1 MPLLSP
7 SDTAFAEHWQA
18 LDSAEVLR
26 RCGTDPA
33 VGLSAD
39 LAAQR
44 LVERGANALPE
55 PPPRPLWRTFL
66 RQFKSPLIYI
76 LFAAAALTGES
87 DAIPKRLGCLFAG
100 CSRAKHWPDGPAL
113 SPPARAP
120 RQAMAK
126 PAA

>member
-66 RQFKSPLIYI
+66 RQFKSALIYI
-76 LFAAAALTGES
+76 LLL
-87 DAIPKRLGCLFAG
+87 RRC
-100 CSRAKHWPDGPAL
+100 WPWGWAT
-113 SPPARAP
+113 SVMRGSSW
-120 RQAMAK
+120 RWCWSMR
-126 PAA
+126 